1 MRPSSNRSI
10 RRSIALAAVAVP
22 MLLLAGCDRNPLV
35 VRRSSC
41 PAVAVAAYAGDMT
54 LFRQGAA
61 GAVAD
66 AANMDAVATITNVR
80 DECAETTEQ
89 FVSRI
94 NYDVI
99 VRRTDAAQA
108 QQFVLP
114 VFSAVVQAGNI
125 VNAKQISNVTVNFA
139 AGQDRAVAQ
148 GTATAAVSRT
158 AAAVPQA
165 ILDKINRKRR
175 PGELDAATDPMA
187 DPEVKAA
194 LRAASFEVLLGFQ
207 LDDRALA
214 YNIAK

>member
-1 MRPSSNRSI
+1 MIRPAI
-10 RRSIALAAVAVP
+10 RRSVVLAAMVLPA
-22 MLLLAGCDRNPLV
+22 LLLAGCDRNPLV

-41 PAVAVAAYAGDMT
+41 PAVAVAAYAGDTT
-54 LFRQGAA
+54 LFRQAATGAA
-61 GAVAD
+61 AD
-66 AANMDAVATITNVR
+66 AANLDAVAAITNVR
-80 DECAETTEQ
+80 DECTETAEQ

-94 NYDVI
+94 SYDVV

-108 QQFVLP
+108 RQFVLP
-114 VFSAVVQAGNI
+114 VFAAVVQAGNI
-125 VNAKQISNVTVNFA
+125 VNAKQLTQVTVNFA
-139 AGQDRAVAQ
+139 AGQERAVAQ
-148 GTATAAVSRT
+148 GTTTAAVSRT

>member
-1 MRPSSNRSI
+1 MRSTL

-22 MLLLAGCDRNPLV
+22 ALLLAACDRNPLV

-41 PAVAVAAYAGDMT
+41 PAVAVAAYAGDIT
-54 LFRQGAA
+54 LFRPGQF
-61 GAVAD
+61 D

-80 DECAETTEQ
+80 DECAETADK

-108 QQFVLP
+108 RQFVLP
-114 VFSAVVQAGNI
+114 VFAAVVQAGNI
-125 VNAKQISNVTVNFA
+125 VNAKQISQVTVNFA
-139 AGQDRAVAQ
+139 AGQERAVAQ

-187 DPEVKAA
+187 DPEVRAA

-207 LDDRALA
+207 LDDRGLA

>member
-1 MRPSSNRSI
+1 MTSPAF

-22 MLLLAGCDRNPLV
+22 ALLLAACDRNPLV

-41 PAVAVAAYAGDMT
+41 PAVAVAAYAGDTT
-54 LFRQGAA
+54 LFRPGAA
-61 GAVAD
+61 ATAD
-66 AANMDAVATITNVR
+66 VANMEAVATITNVR
-80 DECAETTEQ
+80 DECAETADQ

-99 VRRTDAAQA
+99 VRRTDATQA
-108 QQFVLP
+108 RQFVLP
-114 VFSAVVQAGNI
+114 VFAAVVQAGNI
-125 VNAKQISNVTVNFA
+125 VNAKQISQVTVNFA
-139 AGQDRAVAQ
+139 AGQERAVAQ